1 MQDSHLIPQPGVLK
15 LSPSL
20 SFILNLTKPTHNP
33 YHPSDDTF
41 VILTIQYLL
50 QLCICL
56 GANLKPTH
64 LLGAP
69 VYKRKWVGEG
79 SKKNV
84 HVWSASC
91 VDSPTFMPGYVHDG
105 AQQIDS
111 LDVRY
116 VPFRYKWI
124 SSFSFETKNWKWF
137 MLDILQRQ
145 VSLRKFLLVG
155 GSKQVTDASYV
166 IWLFSLMCYC
176 TYLHCCFS
184 QFSINTFILS

>member
-20 SFILNLTKPTHNP
+20 SFILNLTKPTHDP

-69 VYKRKWVGEG
+69 VYKRKRSHE
-79 SKKNV
+79 
-84 HVWSASC
+84 
-91 VDSPTFMPGYVHDG
+91 
-105 AQQIDS
+105 
-111 LDVRY
+111 LVR
-116 VPFRYKWI
+116 VPKRMCMCGLPRAWI
-124 SSFSFETKNWKWF
+124 H
-137 MLDILQRQ
+137 
-145 VSLRKFLLVG
+145 LLLCQG
-155 GSKQVTDASYV
+155 MYMMGPDRLTAWMSD
-166 IWLFSLMCYC
+166 MCHFG
-176 TYLHCCFS
+176 T
-184 QFSINTFILS
+184 NG